1 MKFSAAIEDGV
12 EETTANEDQMTSER
26 TSGLKRLLDL
36 AIAVPAFL
44 FLLPV
49 FFAVGLAVWLD
60 DRGPIFFRHKR
71 RGLGGEMFGCL
82 KFRSMCVDA
91 EDKLQSL
98 LANDPV
104 AAAEWAKDQKLR
116 NDPRV
121 TRVGKLLRK
130 TSLDELP
137 QLVNIIAG
145 DMSIVGPRPIV
156 DAEVPRYGEHI
167 HYYDSVRP
175 GVLGLWQVSGR
186 NDTCYDKRVELDV
199 EYAQTHTA
207 MADMMIILKAVPAVF
222 LSRGAY

>member
-1 MKFSAAIEDGV
+1 MKYSPAIEDGV
-12 EETTANEDQMTSER
+12 DKKSAHQDQGTSER
-26 TSGLKRLLDL
+26 PAGLKRFLDL

-49 FFAVGLAVWLD
+49 FVAVGVAVWLD
-60 DRGPIFFRHKR
+60 DGRPILFRQKR

-82 KFRSMCVDA
+82 KFRTMCVDA
-91 EDKLQSL
+91 EAKLAGL

-104 AAAEWAKDQKLR
+104 AAAEWAADQKLR

-137 QLVNIIAG
+137 QLWNIIKG
-145 DMSIVGPRPIV
+145 EMSIVGPRPIV
-156 DAEVPRYGEHI
+156 EAEVKRYGEHI
-167 HYYDSVRP
+167 QYYDSVRP

-186 NDTCYDKRVELDV
+186 NDTCYEKRVELDV
-199 EYAQTHTA
+199 EYAQTHSA
-207 MADMMIILKAVPAVF
+207 KADVMIILRAVPAVF

>member
-1 MKFSAAIEDGV
+1 MKLSAAIEDGV
-12 EETTANEDQMTSER
+12 DKTNEDNYLATHER
-26 TSGLKRLLDL
+26 PAGLKRALDL
-36 AIAVPAFL
+36 AIAVPAFI

-60 DRGPIFFRHKR
+60 DGGPIFFRHKR

-91 EDKLQSL
+91 EEQLKSL
-98 LANDPV
+98 LVSDSK
-104 AAAEWAKDQKLR
+104 AAAEWAADQKLR

-137 QLVNIIAG
+137 QLLNIIAG

-156 DAEVPRYGEHI
+156 DAEVPRYGEQI
-167 HYYDSVRP
+167 QYYDSVRP

-199 EYAQTHTA
+199 EYAQTHSA
-207 MADMMIILKAVPAVF
+207 RADVMIILKAVPAVL

>member
-1 MKFSAAIEDGV
+1 MKFSTAIEDGID
-12 EETTANEDQMTSER
+12 ETTANEDQMTSER

-49 FFAVGLAVWLD
+49 FFAVGLAVRLD
-60 DRGPIFFRHKR
+60 GGGPIFFRHKR

-82 KFRSMCVDA
+82 KFRSMCVNA

-104 AAAEWAKDQKLR
+104 AAAEWAKDQKIR

-121 TRVGKLLRK
+121 TRIGKLLRK